1 MERSVLTATISIG
14 KSTERKSKW
23 SEEQHD
29 IIKASYTKFPK
40 LSMPA
45 LAKYL
50 LNQHSIQISIPA
62 LKKLLA

>member
-1 MERSVLTATISIG
+1 MLTA
-14 KSTERKSKW
+14 KEEKKSKW
-23 SEEQHD
+23 TDEQLNE
-29 IIKASYTKFPK
+29 IKASYTKFPK

-50 LNQHSIQISIPA
+50 LNQHSIQISVPT